1 MVHYEYYEK
10 VVARDL
16 KGHKISE
23 ERGCLLRLNGIMKKI
38 GLAVIIIMLSIYTF
52 HSNKKNL
59 DLPDTSKVEFGHVH
73 GGAMTTVYELDQDK
87 ISFLIKDIEEKSSYS
102 KESVNDNPNGVD
114 YIQMKIDTKTYYVY
128 ERNRKTYIEEPYNG
142 IWKIPSD
149 LYKNIKNNKNQL
161 IVEHED

>member
-38 GLAVIIIMLSIYTF
+38 GLAVIIIMLSMYTF

-149 LYKNIKNNKNQL
+149 LYKNIKNNRS
-161 IVEHED
+161 I

>member
-1 MVHYEYYEK
+1 MHYEYYEK

-38 GLAVIIIMLSIYTF
+38 GLAVIIIMLSMYTF

-149 LYKNIKNNKNQL
+149 LYKNIKNNKNQ
-161 IVEHED
+161 

>member
-1 MVHYEYYEK
+1 MHYEYYEK

-38 GLAVIIIMLSIYTF
+38 GLAVIIIMLSMYTF

-114 YIQMKIDTKTYYVY
+114 YIQMQIDTKTYYVY

-161 IVEHED
+161 IVEYED

>member
-38 GLAVIIIMLSIYTF
+38 GLAVIIIMLSMHTF

-149 LYKNIKNNKNQL
+149 LYKNIKNNENQL

>member
-1 MVHYEYYEK
+1 MHYEYYEK

>member
-1 MVHYEYYEK
+1 MHYEYYEK

-38 GLAVIIIMLSIYTF
+38 GLAVIIIMLSMYTF

-73 GGAMTTVYELDQDK
+73 GGAMTTVYELNQDK
-87 ISFLIKDIEEKSSYS
+87 ISSLINDIEEKSSYS
-102 KESVNDNPNGVD
+102 KESVNDNPNGVY
-114 YIQMKIDTKTYYVY
+114 YINVKMDTKTYYIY
-128 ERNRKTYIEEPYNG
+128 ERNGKTYIEEPYNG
-142 IWKIPSD
+142 VWKIPSD
-149 LYKNIKNNKNQL
+149 LYKSIKHNKDQL
-161 IVEHED
+161 IVKYED

>member
-1 MVHYEYYEK
+1 MHYEYYEK

-38 GLAVIIIMLSIYTF
+38 GLAVIIIMLSMYTF

-161 IVEHED
+161 IVEYED